1 VNQPGN
7 TAAARECVA
16 EIATFSLVRAGI
28 VPREN
33 AAINGVRGRSS
44 RHAVRNERCYAPI
57 RTRVEPWSPES
68 MEIHFVSSLT
78 PEDEDRFARAV
89 LSAAV
94 ALLGPCALTYT
105 LRIRTSGVKLF
116 HHHHADDSRPTE
128 SPTQGRQRTSEDS
141 LGLAPLVARS
151 RSRE

>member
-1 VNQPGN
+1 
-7 TAAARECVA
+7 
-16 EIATFSLVRAGI
+16 
-28 VPREN
+28 
-33 AAINGVRGRSS
+33 
-44 RHAVRNERCYAPI
+44 
-57 RTRVEPWSPES
+57 

-116 HHHHADDSRPTE
+116 HHHHADDRPNE
-128 SPTQGRQRTSEDS
+128 SSPQGRPRTAEDS
-141 LGLAPLVARS
+141 LGSASLVAG
-151 RSRE
+151 SRE